1 MKKISFI
8 IIALCLLVAIPAN
21 AQIKFGIKAGT
32 NLVESID
39 DFEGAK
45 AESFTGFF
53 VGPTARVTLPI
64 VGLGVSADI
73 LYSQTGAEFGGEKIK
88 RNSIEI
94 PVYIRYD
101 LALPVVSNVVV
112 PFVAV
117 GPQFGFTLGDAD
129 QKWSLGGEAVND
141 ALKFEYKK
149 SNLSL
154 NVGAG
159 ATLFKH
165 VQAHVNYNIALGKT
179 SEFIEVVNGVETLL
193 KEEKTNTWQI
203 SLAYIF

>member
-8 IIALCLLVAIPAN
+8 IIALCMLVVVPAN
-21 AQIKFGIKAGT
+21 AQVKFGIKAGT

-39 DFEGAK
+39 NFDGAK
-45 AESFTGFF
+45 ADGFTGFF

-64 VGLGVSADI
+64 VGLGVAADI
-73 LYSQTGAEFGGEKIK
+73 LYSQTGAEIGGEKIK
-88 RNSIEI
+88 RNSLEI
-94 PVYIRYD
+94 PVYLRYD
-101 LALPVVSNVVV
+101 LALPVVSKIVV
-112 PFVAV
+112 PFIAV
-117 GPQFGFTLGDAD
+117 GPQFGFTLGSAD
-129 QKWSLGGEAVND
+129 QVWKSEGLDD

-179 SEFIEVVNGVETLL
+179 SQYTTIINGAESLI

>member
-1 MKKISFI
+1 MKKFSFI
-8 IIALCLLVAIPAN
+8 IIALCMLAAIPAN

-32 NLVESID
+32 NLVESLDLD
-39 DFEGAK
+39 DVKSDG
-45 AESFTGFF
+45 FTGFF

-64 VGLGVSADI
+64 VGLGVSADL
-73 LYSQTGAEFGGEKIK
+73 LYSQTGAELGGEKIK

-94 PVYIRYD
+94 PVYLRYD

-129 QKWSLGGEAVND
+129 KQWGDAADEALN
-141 ALKFEYKK
+141 FEYKK
-149 SNLSL
+149 SNLSV

-165 VQAHVNYNIALGKT
+165 IQAHVNYNIALGKT
-179 SEFIEVVNGVETLL
+179 SEFTAVESGVETLI